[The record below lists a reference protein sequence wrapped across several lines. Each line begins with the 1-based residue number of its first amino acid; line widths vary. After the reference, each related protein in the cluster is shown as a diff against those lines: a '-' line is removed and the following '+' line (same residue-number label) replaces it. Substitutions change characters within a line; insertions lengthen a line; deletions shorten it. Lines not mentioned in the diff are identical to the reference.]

1 MRLPRGITSG
11 IVLAINP
18 RGIKLAT
25 RTGALLIERT
35 TDAFTHFTGK
45 PDATRRFCIRATHRH
60 PVRRNQ
66 HHLIIGHNTTRRLAL
81 TPKKRN
87 AKVRAAGA
95 TG

>member
-1 MRLPRGITSG
+1 MRLTRSITSG
-11 IVLAINP
+11 IVFAINP

-60 PVRRNQ
+60 SMRRNQ

-87 AKVRAAGA
+87 TEVRAAGA

>member
-1 MRLPRGITSG
+1 MRLTRGITSG

-18 RGIKLAT
+18 RGIKLST
-25 RTGALLIERT
+25 RTGALLIKRT
-35 TDAFTHFTGK
+35 THAFTHFTGK
-45 PDATRRFCIRATHRH
+45 PDATRRFCIRAAHRH
-60 PVRRNQ
+60 SMRRNQ

-87 AKVRAAGA
+87 TKVRAAGA